1 MPLSSTG
8 LCTID
13 ASLSV
18 KSSRG
23 TVGGGAVGRPDP
35 RPLRVSDRAVLEIV
49 AGREQAA
56 GGLPVSLPAG
66 METIDSHCQDAFD
79 DYEPYVDSQGN
90 VYRYGYGLR
99 D

>member
-1 MPLSSTG
+1 LADRILVHFG
-8 LCTID
+8 
-13 ASLSV
+13 
-18 KSSRG
+18 
-23 TVGGGAVGRPDP
+23 
-35 RPLRVSDRAVLEIV
+35 VSDRAVLEIV

-66 METIDSHCQDAFD
+66 METIESHCQDAFD

-99 D
+99 DWPGRLSATRARLDPVPVELEGGIK